1 MRGGGRGKRAWQEQE
16 ARVRLARGR
25 TSLSCSVCS
34 SVGASL
40 ASTRE
45 PMRPFMSEI
54 SDRCARHEDLIDSR
68 SWAPRCFCVAFHT
81 CHAASRTT
89 GEPEAGEAGEA
100 RD

>member
-1 MRGGGRGKRAWQEQE
+1 
-16 ARVRLARGR
+16 
-25 TSLSCSVCS
+25 
-34 SVGASL
+34 
-40 ASTRE
+40 
-45 PMRPFMSEI
+45 MRPFMSEI